1 MKTSESIA
9 NIAAALVGFQSEVA
23 NPEKKGINP
32 HFKSKYAE
40 LDDIINTIRP
50 TLEKHGLA
58 FIQNP
63 VQADGQVGVYTVLI
77 HKSGE
82 YIQFDPVMIPLQK
95 ATPHQVGAALTY
107 AKRYSLGSAL
117 GLATEEDKD
126 GNDVG
131 VPDQQKKTPQRK
143 QQPPSN
149 NQAQQTTKQQA
160 KAKTPEDRRKQGI
173 EAIKELKEKIGLT
186 DKEFESLLFRETLFE
201 DINKLDFEQVKNV
214 YLFLSKNDPEEIK
227 EVARAYVEQQKA
239 AGVA

>member
-107 AKRYSLGSAL
+107 AKRYSLGAAL
-117 GLATEEDKD
+117 GLATEEDTD
-126 GNDVG
+126 GNEI
-131 VPDQQKKTPQRK
+131 
-143 QQPPSN
+143 N
-149 NQAQQTTKQQA
+149 NQSSKNKQVKQETPGER
-160 KAKTPEDRRKQGI
+160 KAKGIKAMYDEAKRKNLT
-173 EAIKELKEKIGLT
+173 EAEYKAILKAETGKTDAKGLDLEQIIGLYKLLKNNTSEELKET
-186 DKEFESLLFRETLFE
+186 
-201 DINKLDFEQVKNV
+201 
-214 YLFLSKNDPEEIK
+214 
-227 EVARAYVEQQKA
+227 ARAYMEQQKA

>member
-9 NIAAALVGFQSEVA
+9 NISAALVQFQSEVK
-23 NPEKKGINP
+23 NPEKKGVNP

-40 LDDIINTIRP
+40 LDEIINTIRP

-63 VQADGQVGVYTVLI
+63 VQSDGQVGVYTVLI

-82 YIQFDPVMIPLQK
+82 FIQFDPVMIPLQK
-95 ATPHQVGAALTY
+95 ATPHQVGSALTY
-107 AKRYSLGSAL
+107 AKRYSLSSAL
-117 GLATEEDKD
+117 GIATEEDKD

-131 VPDQQKKTPQRK
+131 VPEQQKKTPQRK

-149 NQAQQTTKQQA
+149 KQAQQPTKQQA
-160 KAKTPEDRRKQGI
+160 KAKTPEERRKQGI

-186 DKEFESLLFRETLFE
+186 TEEFEALLFQETLFE
-201 DINKLDFEQVKNV
+201 DINNLDFDQVKNF
-214 YLFLSKNDPEEIK
+214 YLFLTNNEPDEVK
-227 EVARAYVEQQKA
+227 EVARAYLEQQKA

>member
-40 LDDIINTIRP
+40 LDEIINTIRP
-50 TLEKHGLA
+50 TLEKNGLA

-63 VQADGQVGVYTVLI
+63 IHEDGKVGVYTLLI

-82 YIQFDPVMIPLQK
+82 FIQFDPVMIPLQK

-107 AKRYSLGSAL
+107 AKRYSLGAAL

-126 GNDVG
+126 GNELSTKESIKQTIKQAV
-131 VPDQQKKTPQRK
+131 QKKQE
-143 QQPPSN
+143 
-149 NQAQQTTKQQA
+149 
-160 KAKTPEDRRKQGI
+160 KAREIESRRKLGI
-173 EAIKELKEKIGLT
+173 EKIKELKREKELT
-186 DKEFESLLFRETLFE
+186 DEEFSTILKAEVNESNLE
-201 DINKLDFEQVKNV
+201 KLTFDQVKQV
-214 YLFLSKNDPEEIK
+214 YRTLSGSSPEDLKEAVKAFL
-227 EVARAYVEQQKA
+227 A
-239 AGVA
+239 ASA

>member
-107 AKRYSLGSAL
+107 AKRYSLGAAL
-117 GLATEEDKD
+117 GLATEEDTD
-126 GNDVG
+126 GNEI
-131 VPDQQKKTPQRK
+131 
-143 QQPPSN
+143 N
-149 NQAQQTTKQQA
+149 NQSSKNKQVKQETPGER
-160 KAKTPEDRRKQGI
+160 KAKGIKAMYDEAKRKNLTEAEYKAILKAETGKTDAKGLDLEQIIGI
-173 EAIKELKEKIGLT
+173 YKLLKNNTSEELKET
-186 DKEFESLLFRETLFE
+186 
-201 DINKLDFEQVKNV
+201 
-214 YLFLSKNDPEEIK
+214 
-227 EVARAYVEQQKA
+227 ARAYMEQQKA

>member
-9 NIAAALVGFQSEVA
+9 NIAVALIGFQSEVA

-63 VQADGQVGVYTVLI
+63 VQSDGQVGVYTVLI

-95 ATPHQVGAALTY
+95 VTPHQVGAALTY
-107 AKRYSLGSAL
+107 AKRYSLGAAL

-131 VPDQQKKTPQRK
+131 VPEQKSQQTKQPTTQRK
-143 QQPPSN
+143 VQQPSN
-149 NQAQQTTKQQA
+149 QDEKTRRLKAMFA
-160 KAKTPEDRRKQGI
+160 EAKTKGLTNAQLKAI
-173 EAIKELKEKIGLT
+173 VFAEALKESSKDLT
-186 DKEFESLLFRETLFE
+186 LQE
-201 DINKLDFEQVKNV
+201 INELHHMIRNHQ
-214 YLFLSKNDPEEIK
+214 PEELQ
-227 EVARAYVEQQKA
+227 EMANAHLVRQKA

>member
-107 AKRYSLGSAL
+107 AKRYSLGAAL
-117 GLATEEDKD
+117 GLATEEDTD
-126 GNDVG
+126 GNEI
-131 VPDQQKKTPQRK
+131 
-143 QQPPSN
+143 N
-149 NQAQQTTKQQA
+149 NHNNQSSKNKQAQQPTKKQATA
-160 KAKTPEDRRKQGI
+160 KAKDKTEERRKQGI

-201 DINKLDFEQVKNV
+201 DINKLDFDQVKNL
-214 YLFLSKNDPEEIK
+214 YLFLTKNEPDEIK
-227 EVARAYVEQQKA
+227 EVARAYMEQQKA

>member
-9 NIAAALVGFQSEVA
+9 NIAVALIGFQSEVA

-63 VQADGQVGVYTVLI
+63 VQSDGQVGVYTVLI

-107 AKRYSLGSAL
+107 AKRYSLGAAL
-117 GLATEEDKD
+117 GLATEEDTD
-126 GNDVG
+126 GNEI
-131 VPDQQKKTPQRK
+131 
-143 QQPPSN
+143 N
-149 NQAQQTTKQQA
+149 NQSSKNKQVKQETPGER
-160 KAKTPEDRRKQGI
+160 KAKGIKAMYDEAKRKNLT
-173 EAIKELKEKIGLT
+173 EAEYKAILKAETGKTDAKGLDLEQIIGLYKLLKNNTSEELKET
-186 DKEFESLLFRETLFE
+186 
-201 DINKLDFEQVKNV
+201 
-214 YLFLSKNDPEEIK
+214 
-227 EVARAYVEQQKA
+227 ARAYMEQQKA